1 LVEHLKLR
9 SYFLRLSLAI
19 ALVSSSLGL
28 ATPCRAA
35 PRLRAE
41 AQQVLVESLEATG
54 QWSSVHAAEYLI
66 SVGRSDLVVEAFRV
80 QDNVETPQYRIGV
93 WRVLAQAE
101 PSQLKRSEYVERIR
115 EVLLDEEAPDRLHAL
130 ESLAKLRVQIESM
143 AEQAIVEGFA
153 KQASQGEFA
162 FANWRLTQQQ
172 KSLPRLTRL
181 AQGLSS
187 EDEIQRLRV
196 AFVLSQCAPLPDP
209 IQVKIT
215 KCFQEEAA
223 ESLAYPYVAIA
234 VGHEEARLLAR
245 SKNPT
250 HVALA
255 IKFLAQHDD
264 ADFDYDSS
272 PLSSE
277 QSPLTLR
284 QAIAFAILAHTPSP

>member
-1 LVEHLKLR
+1 M
-9 SYFLRLSLAI
+9 
-19 ALVSSSLGL
+19 
-28 ATPCRAA
+28 
-35 PRLRAE
+35 
-41 AQQVLVESLEATG
+41 LVESLEATG
-54 QWSSVHAAEYLI
+54 QWNSVHAAEYLI
-66 SVGRSDLVVEAFRV
+66 SVGRSDLVVEAFRA
-80 QDNVETPQYRIGV
+80 QENVETPQYRIGV

-115 EVLLDEEAPDRLHAL
+115 EVLLDEVAPDRLHAL

-162 FANWRLTQQQ
+162 FANWRLIQQQ

-181 AQGLSS
+181 AQGLLS

-255 IKFLAQHDD
+255 IKFLAQHD